1 MATFSGTEVS
11 RGVPNSA
18 TAVASLGDY
27 LVAFRGYT
35 GITADNVF
43 TVLHVPSGNVRMFTG
58 LNAAGSIPDGV
69 VGAAGRVW
77 TTRRPT
83 GSSTRSLW
91 SVDPV
96 TGEVFGFHGTCGELA
111 VWVGGR
117 VWTGGAGSVGPRGWS
132 PTTEDWV
139 NAATTF
145 GAIGA
150 YDGRLFGRSSP
161 SEVVE
166 LNPSTGAVVA
176 TYPTASTGTRS
187 TRGATIGDDIWWP
200 STSTAVDMHRFNVT
214 TGQLHSV
221 NATPPGMPTLTTIVA
236 GPDGN
241 IWSLV
246 NDEIVVFNPD
256 TLQWASGPV
265 PSTRTPWA
273 ALTFHDGSPWL
284 ISSDPE
290 TE

>member
-11 RGVPNSA
+11 RGVPNEA
-18 TAVASLGDY
+18 TAVASLGDH
-27 LVAFRGYT
+27 LVAFRDGS
-35 GITADNVF
+35 GDPEKNVF
-43 TVLHVPSGNVRMFTG
+43 TVLHVPSGNVRMFKG
-58 LNAAGSIPDGV
+58 LNDADSIPAGV

-77 TTRRPT
+77 TTRRT
-83 GSSTRSLW
+83 NVGTTSLW

-96 TGEVFGFHGTCGELA
+96 TGEVFGSHGACGSIA
-111 VWVGGR
+111 VYVGGR
-117 VWTGGAGSVGPRGWS
+117 VWTNGGPNGPRGWS
-132 PTTEDWV
+132 PTAEDWV
-139 NAATTF
+139 DAATNF
-145 GAIGA
+145 NAIGVC
-150 YDGRLFGRSSP
+150 DGRLFGRPSS
-161 SEVVE
+161 SQVVE

-176 TYPTASTGTRS
+176 TYPTTFTTTRI

-200 STSTAVDMHRFNVT
+200 STSSTADMHRFNVT
-214 TGQLHSV
+214 TGQLHAV

-241 IWSLV
+241 IWSLL
-246 NDEIVVFNPD
+246 NDKIVVFNPD